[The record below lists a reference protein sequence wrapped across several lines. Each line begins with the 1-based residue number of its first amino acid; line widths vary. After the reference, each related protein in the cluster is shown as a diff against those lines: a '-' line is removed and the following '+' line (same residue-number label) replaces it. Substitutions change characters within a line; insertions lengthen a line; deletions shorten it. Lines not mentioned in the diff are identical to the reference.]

1 MSNQFTREDRIEL
14 HGQRDRLKQI
24 VDIKWST
31 LSEHA
36 ELNVRTIT
44 SRKVRSDIQIG
55 SSGNYDDLC
64 GPWIYPKNPLYNQYV
79 DPPHP
84 SLCIWKYF
92 TKEDIIYLKEYQE
105 NKNVIRSFFAN
116 KSLNKMARK
125 DQTVLTNVL
134 WEFFKF
140 TRYLCIPN

>member
-1 MSNQFTREDRIEL
+1 MSNQFKREDCIEF
-14 HGQRDRLKQI
+14 HGQKDQVKQI

-31 LSEHA
+31 LSKHA

-44 SRKVRSDIQIG
+44 FRKVRSAIQIE
-55 SSGNYDDLC
+55 SNGNYDDLC
-64 GPWIYPKNPLYNQYV
+64 GPWIYPKNPLYSQYV
-79 DPPHP
+79 DPPYP
-84 SLCIWKYF
+84 NLCIWKYF

-105 NKNVIRSFFAN
+105 NKNMISSFFD
-116 KSLNKMARK
+116 KKLLNKMARK

-140 TRYLCIPN
+140 ARYLCIPN